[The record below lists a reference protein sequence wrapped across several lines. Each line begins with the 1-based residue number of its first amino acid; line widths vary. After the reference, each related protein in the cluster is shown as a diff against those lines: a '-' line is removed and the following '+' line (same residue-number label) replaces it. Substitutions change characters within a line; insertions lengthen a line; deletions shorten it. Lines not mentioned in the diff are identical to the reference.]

1 MGQYKEFRVK
11 KSGSM
16 MKGYAFFLIL
26 SFSALL
32 FSQEELV
39 YEYRIGPKDLLQ
51 LTVIG
56 FEDLNRQYRVS
67 EEGSINLPYL
77 GETEVEGL
85 TRGELEKRLAQLLQ
99 EKNYIKNPQVGV
111 LIVEYQSKRIYLL
124 GAVGNTGSYELLG
137 RMTLLKLLSQAGGL
151 TPDAGE
157 EIIITRQLP
166 EGEKITLKIP
176 VKDLLLEGNPSLD
189 IPLQPDDIINVPVD
203 KIVLIYV
210 TGQVKNPGALE
221 VRSSNIPTLLRAI
234 AMAGGFDERASKGR
248 VLIKRTDETGEE
260 TEIKVNVSDIM
271 KGKIKDVQLQANDIV
286 IIPEKWL

>member
-1 MGQYKEFRVK
+1 MN
-11 KSGSM
+11 KSGSLSA
-16 MKGYAFFLIL
+16 AFLCVLIF
-26 SFSALL
+26 SFSAPS

-85 TRGELEKRLAQLLQ
+85 TRGELEKKLIQLLQ

-166 EGEKITLKIP
+166 QGEKITLKIP

-260 TEIKVNVSDIM
+260 IEIKVNVSDIM
-271 KGKIKDVQLQANDIV
+271 KGKMKDVQLQANDIV
-286 IIPEKWL
+286 IVPEKWL